1 MSEIINNSELKRKHL
16 KELILKLHK
25 GEDPDRIKAEI
36 RQAMGQVPYDDV
48 VRVEQELIAE
58 GLPQEEVVRLCDL
71 HAAVL
76 DGSIDQS
83 GAKTAPPG
91 HPVHTFKEENRALE
105 REIAVYE
112 DLARKAMAGESGSV
126 QDLYHA
132 LIQLFN
138 RLMDVN
144 KHYQRKE
151 NLVFPFLEKHGITG
165 PPAVM
170 WAKHDETRALMKKA
184 LEVLGRGLEGGSE
197 VRWVLPELSAA
208 THSIVEMISKED
220 NILFPMCLDAL
231 TEEEWYEVYRQGPE
245 IGFCLYDPK
254 TEWLPSRGKWEEAAA
269 ADDGRIILPSG
280 SLSVRELVPLLNM
293 IPLDITFVDAED
305 TVRFFSQGKDRVF
318 TRSRAI
324 IGRKVQQCHPPAS
337 VGKVQKIL
345 DDFRSGASD
354 VSSFWITFKGRFVLI
369 EYFALRDEKG
379 AYLGTLEV
387 SQDLTD
393 KKKLE
398 GEKRL

>member
-1 MSEIINNSELKRKHL
+1 MSEIINNSEIKRRQL
-16 KELILKLHK
+16 KELILKLHR
-25 GEDPDRIKAEI
+25 GEDPGRIKAEI

-48 VRVEQELIAE
+48 VMVEQELMAE

-76 DGSIDQS
+76 DGSIDRS

-105 REIAVYE
+105 REMAAYE
-112 DLARKAMAGESGSV
+112 ETVRNAPADAAGPE
-126 QDLYHA
+126 LYHA
-132 LIQLFN
+132 IIQHFN

-151 NLVFPFLEKHGITG
+151 NLVFPYLERHGITG

-170 WAKHDETRALMKKA
+170 WAKHDETRGLMKKA
-184 LEVLGRGLEGGSE
+184 LEVLANGMAAGTEI
-197 VRWVLPELSAA
+197 RWVLPELSAA
-208 THSIVEMISKED
+208 TRSIADMISKEE

-231 TEEEWYEVYRQGPE
+231 TEEDWREIYRQSPE
-245 IGFCLYDPK
+245 IGYCLFDPK
-254 TEWLPSRGKWEEAAA
+254 EAWEAANGGPA
-269 ADDGRIILPSG
+269 DEPVPDDGGRIVLPTG
-280 SLSVRELVPLLNM
+280 SISVRELGPLLNTL
-293 IPLDITFVDAED
+293 PLDITFVDADD
-305 TVRFFSQGKDRVF
+305 TVRYFSRGKDRVF

-345 DDFRSGASD
+345 DDFRSGAENAA
-354 VSSFWITFKGRFVLI
+354 SFWINLKGRFVLI

-379 AYLGTLEV
+379 AYLGTVEV
-387 SQDLTD
+387 SQDLTER
-393 KKKLE
+393 KKLE